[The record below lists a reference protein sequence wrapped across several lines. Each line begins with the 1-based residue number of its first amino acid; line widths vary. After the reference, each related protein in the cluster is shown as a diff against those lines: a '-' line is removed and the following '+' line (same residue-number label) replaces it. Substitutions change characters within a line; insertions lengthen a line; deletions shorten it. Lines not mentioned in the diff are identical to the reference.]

1 MNHFEPKP
9 ITPEYLLKIGFKQVD
24 HITYRIIVTPGI
36 FNGIVLHV
44 EIEPNYIVV
53 SMTIAGCDKWTI
65 LPHETEQ
72 QLNKL
77 INALQGK

>member
-9 ITPEYLLKIGFKQVD
+9 ITPEYLLKIGFKKVND
-24 HITYRIIVTPGI
+24 ATYRLILKMDIFCPIII
-36 FNGIVLHV
+36 QAECDDNSFVL
-44 EIEPNYIVV
+44 
-53 SMTIAGCDKWTI
+53 SMTIAGCDRWTV

>member
-1 MNHFEPKP
+1 MSHFEPKP
-9 ITPEYLLKIGFKQVD
+9 ITPEYLLKIGFEQINDTVYCFSVKME
-24 HITYRIIVTPGI
+24 I
-36 FNGIVLHV
+36 FNSVVIQAECDDNILVL
-44 EIEPNYIVV
+44 
-53 SMTIAGCDKWTI
+53 SMTIAGCDRWTI